1 MKMLTSL
8 GHTATAN
15 IILRLVKLRF
25 SKLEN
30 KNMNKNIKT
39 LRYFI
44 LTSFALSAIF
54 LPSAYANHRTGSLAL
69 PEIVVAGDWNGDGN
83 VDLAVNVTGFDNV
96 AIFRGDGQGGFS
108 VKRHIMSDTLN
119 KGLTTGDFNRDGHLD
134 LVTCTA
140 WGYDLDVYEGDG
152 SGGFTLQG
160 QLKGDGEPT
169 RLFLKDMNHD
179 GSLDIIVNAP
189 DEGLILIYFGD
200 DRGNFVVPAEEI
212 ELEDLGKDFD
222 LSVADFDS
230 DGNLDIAAT
239 DITSNGENGAKVVVF
254 LGDGSGGFFMR
265 SSFAVNPLPT
275 TIDARDLNND
285 GKPDMVV
292 AGALPGN
299 HTGNFLSTYLG
310 DGTGIFHA
318 KQTIDLDAGNLKGLV
333 AVGDFNED
341 GNLDVAYPV
350 TGTQTKQHS
359 TTILVF
365 FGDGTGSLVAGPV
378 LTVGQEPHTVI
389 TEDFNHDGHLDLV
402 NTNRTDGTIS
412 VLLGDGHGNFS
423 PPTFY
428 SVLCDTC
435 LE

>member
-1 MKMLTSL
+1 
-8 GHTATAN
+8 
-15 IILRLVKLRF
+15 
-25 SKLEN
+25 
-30 KNMNKNIKT
+30 MNKNIKKVRH
-39 LRYFI
+39 LI
-44 LTSFALSAIF
+44 LTSLALSAIF
-54 LPSAYANHRTGSLAL
+54 LPSAYGNHRTGSLAL
-69 PEIVVAGDWNGDGN
+69 PELIVAGDWNGDGS

-108 VKRHIMSDTLN
+108 VKRHIVSDTLN
-119 KGLTTGDFNRDGHLD
+119 KGLATADFNRDGHLD
-134 LVTCTA
+134 LVTATA
-140 WGYDLDVYEGDG
+140 WGYDLDIYQGDG
-152 SGGFTLQG
+152 LGGFTSQG

-169 RLFLKDMNHD
+169 RLFLKDVNND
-179 GSLDIIVNAP
+179 GNLDIVVNAP
-189 DEGLILIYFGD
+189 DEGKILIYFGD
-200 DRGNFVVPAEEI
+200 DKGNFVVPDEEI

-222 LSVADFDS
+222 LSVVDFNG

-239 DITSNGENGAKVVVF
+239 DITSNGANGAKVVVF
-254 LGDGSGGFFMR
+254 RGDGLGGFTMTSAFP
-265 SSFAVNPLPT
+265 VNALPT
-275 TIDARDLNND
+275 TIEARDLNND
-285 GKPDMVV
+285 GKPDMIV

-310 DGTGIFHA
+310 DGAGNFTA
-318 KQTIDLDAGNLKGLV
+318 RQTIDLGAGNLKGLV

-350 TGTQTKQHS
+350 TGIQSPVHS

-365 FGDGTGSLVAGPV
+365 FGDGTGSLVAGPI

-389 TEDFNHDGHLDLV
+389 AVDVNHDGHLDLV

-412 VLLGDGHGNFS
+412 VLLGDGHGNFAA
-423 PPTFY
+423 PTFY